1 MELSACYYYWD
12 GTRAGCRRA
21 PLSWLEMR
29 QNSEPSAPMCR
40 RRRRRL
46 NICVNRAGEVSSG
59 VSFRR
64 RRGEKRPVYRL
75 LIDFFVF
82 APPSPS
88 NPTLIPQDGFK
99 GRCLLW
105 VLDIEQ
111 TSMIRKSYVGV
122 GGVGGV
128 VLMFPQRL
136 MAVSPPGRSQLTWD
150 HYPGL
155 LPEPLSSQFDR
166 QAGDQRFLQTIRQI
180 KAPLRKKKK
189 KKRWWRGGGV
199 EGWWWWRDASGG
211 HAHPPSIIA

>member
-40 RRRRRL
+40 RRL
-46 NICVNRAGEVSSG
+46 NICVNRAGEGSSG

-75 LIDFFVF
+75 LIDFLLPH
-82 APPSPS
+82 PPSS
-88 NPTLIPQDGFK
+88 PTLIPQDGFK
-99 GRCLLW
+99 GWCLLW
-105 VLDIEQ
+105 VLNIEQ
-111 TSMIRKSYVGV
+111 TSMILKSYVGV
-122 GGVGGV
+122 GGGGV
-128 VLMFPQRL
+128 D
-136 MAVSPPGRSQLTWD
+136 VSPEINGCFPPGRSQLTWD

-180 KAPLRKKKK
+180 KAPLWKKKK
-189 KKRWWRGGGV
+189 KKRWWWWTGGG
-199 EGWWWWRDASGG
+199 GTHQAATQTRA
-211 HAHPPSIIA
+211 PSIDYRMTMGP